1 MLHGIAAPELYRS
14 DSEWKWN
21 NYQGRY
27 HDMHVDLMDVLSG
40 YGASRFVGL
49 GKMCDLLQI
58 PSKSFLTKPIYEH
71 ILDGEQELVGEYCKL
86 DCLDTLLVFLVW
98 LVHRGDL

>member
-1 MLHGIAAPELYRS
+1 M
-14 DSEWKWN
+14 
-21 NYQGRY
+21 
-27 HDMHVDLMDVLSG
+27 
-40 YGASRFVGL
+40 GL

-98 LVHRGDL
+98 LVHRGDLEEAQLREIVSVVREGVQAEEFEGWSELAEGLEGWPSWEENE

>member
-1 MLHGIAAPELYRS
+1 
-14 DSEWKWN
+14 
-21 NYQGRY
+21 
-27 HDMHVDLMDVLSG
+27 MHVDLMDVLSG

-86 DCLDTLLVFLVW
+86 DCLDTLLNL
-98 LVHRGDL
+98 

>member
-1 MLHGIAAPELYRS
+1 M
-14 DSEWKWN
+14 
-21 NYQGRY
+21 GRDIY
-27 HDMHVDLMDVLSG
+27 CTTAVCRV
-40 YGASRFVGL
+40 
-49 GKMCDLLQI
+49 

-98 LVHRGDL
+98 LVHRGDLEAAQLGEIVAVIREGLGAEKFEGWTEIAEGLEGWPGWN